1 LGKLLIF
8 DNLLLNILKF
18 AQLNEDKLPNN
29 TLRNIVCLYDL
40 IREECSM
47 EEMVTTNLEE
57 NVENSENNNENL
69 EIAEAIEVE
78 GSRQPEHL
86 AWHETLEIHELVAFQ
101 AIGLVKLKT
110 AFPEITS
117 PELKNLYN
125 QAIMAITNN
134 LNELVQFYPLAPNP
148 GREEDERV
156 DILPFYAGD
165 LLALAKTSV
174 RNYSIAVTE
183 TATPVLRSVLTKQLL
198 GAIELHGSVY
208 QYMYERNLYP
218 SYNLNQLLQNDINI
232 VQKALAMPF

>member
-1 LGKLLIF
+1 MEEI
-8 DNLLLNILKF
+8 
-18 AQLNEDKLPNN
+18 N
-29 TLRNIVCLYDL
+29 TL
-40 IREECSM
+40 
-47 EEMVTTNLEE
+47 NLED
-57 NVENSENNNENL
+57 NIENL
-69 EIAEAIEVE
+69 ENSTANLENDT
-78 GSRQPEHL
+78 RNPEHL

-110 AFPEITS
+110 AFPEITC
-117 PELKNLYN
+117 PVLKNLYN
-125 QAIMAITNN
+125 QSIIAITNN

-174 RNYSIAVTE
+174 RNYAIAVTE

-218 SYNLNQLLQNDINI
+218 SYNLNHLLQNDINL
-232 VQKALAMPF
+232 VQKALTMPF